1 MIGPGQAV
9 GENPIPQQ
17 RWQVLE
23 SVSYNKYDA
32 KSPTKTSVW
41 GIEKIAFQLPDK
53 KVILYDEMQE
63 GFKLFF
69 EWYWNL
75 WN

>member
-1 MIGPGQAV
+1 MIGPGQAI
-9 GENPIPQQ
+9 GENPVPQQ
-17 RWQVLE
+17 QWQVLG

-53 KVILYDEMQE
+53 KVILYDEM
-63 GFKLFF
+63 
-69 EWYWNL
+69 
-75 WN
+75 